1 MHLSV
6 DLPKTSESFWL
17 ASTPQTNYRQLDKEI
32 KVDVAV
38 IGGGLAGIST
48 AWLLKG
54 EGLTVAVMEADR
66 LCQGTTAYSTAKIT
80 SQHNLIY
87 AQIKDQFGE
96 ELARQYAQANE
107 QALKFMGETIREL
120 HIQCD
125 YLEQPAF
132 VYTQQDRYVQKI
144 QQEAEVAQSLGI
156 RASYH
161 QSLDL
166 PFRVKAAV
174 AFEGQAQFHPR
185 RYVLALAERVEGE
198 GSFIFE
204 QTRAV
209 GIDEGS
215 PKVIYTKQ
223 GHRISADHVVVASH
237 FPFHDGLG
245 LYFARMYPDR
255 SYILAVRTEDKL
267 APGMYV
273 TVESPG
279 RSLRTFHLE
288 KGEGILL
295 AGESH
300 KTGHGENMAT
310 HYQALGE
317 FAAEIF
323 SQPEILYRWSAQD
336 YTTIDK
342 IPYIGKIRSGAENIY
357 VATGFRKWGIS
368 SSTVSALL
376 LRDLIVKGE
385 SPWQDVYSPS
395 RGLKLS
401 SAGQLVQQN
410 LHVAN
415 LLVSGK
421 LQKPVAGEEV
431 RPGEGKLVQL
441 DGHKVGAYRDEEGK
455 LHLVDITCT
464 HMGCELKWNNGEK
477 SWDCPCH
484 GSRFTYEGDVL
495 EGPAIN
501 PLHHLTQGPNDI
513 DPDII

>member
-1 MHLSV
+1 MKNHFPPQSH
-6 DLPKTSESFWL
+6 SYWL
-17 ASTPQTNYRQLDKEI
+17 DSTPQTRFPQLEEDV
-32 KVDVAV
+32 KVDAAV

-48 AWLLKG
+48 AWLLVQ
-54 EGLTVAVMEADR
+54 EGLKVAVIEADR
-66 LCQGTTAYSTAKIT
+66 ICQGTTAYSTAKIT

-87 AQIKDQFGE
+87 AQIQGQFGT
-96 ELARQYAQANE
+96 ELAKQYAQANE
-107 QALKFMGETIREL
+107 AAVRFMGETISKFS
-120 HIQCD
+120 IDCD
-125 YLEQPAF
+125 YQEQPAY
-132 VYTQQDRYVQKI
+132 VYTQQDRYVRQI
-144 QQEAEVAQSLGI
+144 QQEAETAKALGI
-156 RASYH
+156 QASYH
-161 QSLDL
+161 ESLDL
-166 PFRVKAAV
+166 PFQVKAAV

-185 RYVLALAERVEGE
+185 KYILALAERIERE
-198 GSFIFE
+198 GSYIFE

-215 PKVIYTKQ
+215 PKVISTKQ
-223 GHRISADHVVVASH
+223 GHSITADHVVVASH

-273 TVESPG
+273 TAESPG
-279 RSLRTFHLE
+279 RSLRTFRLQD
-288 KGEGILL
+288 GEGILV

-317 FAAEIF
+317 FAGEIF
-323 SQPEILYRWSAQD
+323 TDPEILYRWSAQD

-376 LRDLIVKGE
+376 IRDLIVKGE
-385 SPWQDVYSPS
+385 SPWQEVFSPA
-395 RGLKLS
+395 RGLKLGS
-401 SAGQLVQQN
+401 VGQLVQQN

-415 LLVSGK
+415 LLISGK
-421 LQKPVAGEEV
+421 LQRPVPAEEV
-431 RPGEGKLVQL
+431 QSGEGKVIQV

-464 HMGCELKWNNGEK
+464 HLGCELKWNNGEK

-495 EGPAIN
+495 EGPAIE
-501 PLHHLTQGPNDI
+501 PLHHLSQGPNDI